1 MNFYER
7 QILPPILN
15 CVCGLPLLNGYREGI
30 VKRARGSVLE
40 IGLGSSL
47 NTKFYAHEQVTE
59 ITGIDPN
66 ESLLHIAAQ
75 NESPH
80 QGKINL
86 IRAVSERLPFENNRF
101 DSAVVTFSLCTI
113 PEPVLALEEIK
124 RVLRPGG
131 DLHFCEHGL
140 SDNPKVQKWQRWLE
154 PLWKPL
160 AGGCHLKRDIF
171 SLIRATGFKLHD
183 HETMYVK
190 NIPKFI
196 GYIYK
201 GSAKKN

>member
-66 ESLLHIAAQ
+66 ESLLQIAAKM
-75 NESPH
+75 SR
-80 QGKINL
+80 L
-86 IRAVSERLPFENNRF
+86 IRAKSTLSARF
-101 DSAVVTFSLCTI
+101 RSAY
-113 PEPVLALEEIK
+113 
-124 RVLRPGG
+124 
-131 DLHFCEHGL
+131 
-140 SDNPKVQKWQRWLE
+140 
-154 PLWKPL
+154 
-160 AGGCHLKRDIF
+160 HLKIID
-171 SLIRATGFKLHD
+171 SIRQLSPSHFAPFLSQ
-183 HETMYVK
+183 
-190 NIPKFI
+190 F
-196 GYIYK
+196 
-201 GSAKKN
+201 